1 MSCVTLA
8 FVVTLDPATT
18 GTRSRWERII
28 WLVDLAAYLFC
39 ATAATAAAFDMPGY
53 LLRAVQYEW
62 IVWLWAGLLGLGGF
76 VAFLGRL
83 TRVWA
88 AEWPANVAVGFG
100 AFLYAVILVP
110 SVAAGSNVAV
120 LALVLIAWLAAA
132 RRYAELRIFAS
143 EPGLESFRD
152 KLQAAK
158 RRRTGNIVPRSD
170 YR

>member
-1 MSCVTLA
+1 M
-8 FVVTLDPATT
+8 VTLDPATT

-28 WLVDLAAYLFC
+28 WLVDMAAYLFC
-39 ATAATAAAFDMPGY
+39 ATAATAAALDMPGY
-53 LLRAVQYEW
+53 LLAAVRFEW
-62 IVWLWAGLLGLGGF
+62 IVWLWASLLGVGGF

-110 SVAAGSNVAV
+110 SVVYGSNVAV
-120 LALVLIAWLAAA
+120 FALVLIAWLATV

-143 EPGLESFRD
+143 EPGLESFSA
-152 KLQAAK
+152 KLRAAK
-158 RRRTGNIVPRSD
+158 RRRTGNIVPRSY